1 MLTRIYYCLCAF
13 YYRCHLLS
21 IHDCEL
27 NKTFSPIDLS
37 FAQIILKKIVFNNI
51 DPNIKSLSTLFFN
64 CLKKEFILLNCLIL
78 NPLLVC
84 ISFKKPFM
92 VVIVNRRIIH
102 VWECAL
108 FSARCSTTQKM
119 CASQNVKGQ

>member
-51 DPNIKSLSTLFFN
+51 DPNIKSLSTFFN

-84 ISFKKPFM
+84 ISFKKAFYGSDCKPKDHSRLR
-92 VVIVNRRIIH
+92 VRIVFCKVFNNTKNVRI
-102 VWECAL
+102 AK
-108 FSARCSTTQKM
+108 R
-119 CASQNVKGQ
+119 

>member
-51 DPNIKSLSTLFFN
+51 DPNLSE
-64 CLKKEFILLNCLIL
+64 KG
-78 NPLLVC
+78 VY
-84 ISFKKPFM
+84 
-92 VVIVNRRIIH
+92 IVELSNIESAVGMHII
-102 VWECAL
+102 
-108 FSARCSTTQKM
+108 
-119 CASQNVKGQ
+119 